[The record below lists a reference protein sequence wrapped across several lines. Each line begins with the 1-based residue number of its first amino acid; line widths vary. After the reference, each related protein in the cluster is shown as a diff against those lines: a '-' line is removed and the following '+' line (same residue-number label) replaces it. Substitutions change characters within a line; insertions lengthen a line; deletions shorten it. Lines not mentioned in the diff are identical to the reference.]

1 VLDGKVAL
9 LPKAWLQGSL
19 FGVNGAGTIM
29 RDDLRVKS
37 LIPLASPYPGLG
49 FTALTTTVDIAPAVL
64 TVAGNDAIVDWVY
77 VELRSATNSQ
87 QVEDSRS
94 ALIQRDGDIVEVD
107 GVSPITFSRVSPGNY
122 YVTIKHRN
130 HLGVMT
136 QVPIALSS
144 TPAVVDF
151 RSPTTPTFRNSVSVV
166 DQAQVVVDQGVAM
179 WAGNALYDGQVIY
192 QGTSNDVNP
201 IYQLVI
207 SDPLNNFVTPFF
219 KVKTYNGGDINMNGE
234 TVFQGTGNDIEFI
247 YQNIIKNHPGNSL
260 KQNFFIIRE
269 QLP

>member
-1 VLDGKVAL
+1 
-9 LPKAWLQGSL
+9 
-19 FGVNGAGTIM
+19 
-29 RDDLRVKS
+29 
-37 LIPLASPYPGLG
+37 
-49 FTALTTTVDIAPAVL
+49 
-64 TVAGNDAIVDWVY
+64 
-77 VELRSATNSQ
+77 
-87 QVEDSRS
+87 
-94 ALIQRDGDIVEVD
+94 
-107 GVSPITFSRVSPGNY
+107 
-122 YVTIKHRN
+122 
-130 HLGVMT
+130 MT